1 MAGARIGVD
10 LTWWSNP
17 RGLGRFTRSLFRHLL
32 LLDDGAIYVPVCRA
46 QDAAGLEAAVGVEPI
61 GVRLRPDGS
70 ATPSR
75 GPRELARLT
84 RAVGAGDL
92 DVFVFPSVAGWFPV
106 IGPPTV
112 VGVHDLIASELG
124 GLVFAGRRL
133 RALAWRLKEH
143 VAVRGAARVF
153 TVSQVSRAQ
162 VAERFGLDPADMTV
176 VREAPDPAFWP
187 RPRAEVDRRLG
198 ELGLSRAGYV
208 VYVGGITPRKN
219 IEVLLDAYT
228 RLARGREVP
237 LLVLV
242 GALDRGAARAFAPR
256 LKERIRQQ
264 GLEEHVRLPGFV
276 GDDTLAC
283 LYSGALAMVSP
294 SPVEGFGLPAVE
306 AAACGAPTV
315 LSDIPAHR
323 ESLGAAGLWF
333 DPRSAAEL
341 AGQLARLL
349 EDGEVRSDL
358 GARGRLA
365 VSALSWEGTA
375 RAVRGVIAEALG

>member
-17 RGLGRFTRSLFRHLL
+17 RGLGRFSRSLFRHLL
-32 LLDDGAIYVPVCRA
+32 RLDDGATYVPLCRV
-46 QDAAGLEAAVGVEPI
+46 QDAALLEVPVGVEPI
-61 GVRLRPDGS
+61 GVRLRPDRS

-75 GPRELARLT
+75 GPRERLRLT
-84 RAVGAGDL
+84 RAVHAGDL

-106 IGPPTV
+106 IGTPTV

-124 GLVFAGRRL
+124 GLVFAGRRA

-143 VAVRGAARVF
+143 AAVRGAARVF
-153 TVSQVSRAQ
+153 TVSQVSRAK
-162 VAERFGLDPADMTV
+162 VAERFGLDCADMTV

-187 RPRAEVDRRLG
+187 RPRAEVERRLG
-198 ELGLSRAGYV
+198 ELGLPRAGYV

-219 IEVLLDAYT
+219 VEVLLDAYS
-228 RLARGREVP
+228 RLVPGREVP
-237 LLVLV
+237 PLVLV

-256 LKERIRQQ
+256 LAERIRRQ
-264 GLEEHVRLPGFV
+264 GLEEHVRMPGFV
-276 GDDTLAC
+276 GDDALAC
-283 LYSGALAMVSP
+283 LYTGALAMVNP

-323 ESLGAAGLWF
+323 ESMGEAGLWF
-333 DPRSAAEL
+333 DARSAEEL
-341 AGQLARLL
+341 ARQLARLL
-349 EDGEVRSDL
+349 EDGALRAEV
-358 GARGRLA
+358 GAGGRQA
-365 VSALSWEGTA
+365 VSALSWEATLA
-375 RAVRGVIAEALG
+375 RCVA